1 MDNDLA
7 TKIADRFSI
16 EDIADATGIS
26 THMFI
31 QAFVDEIMD
40 NLAALSE
47 IDQAFETQGE
57 EDC

>member
-16 EDIADATGIS
+16 EDIADAAGIS
-26 THMFI
+26 TNMFI

>member
-1 MDNDLA
+1 MNSDLA

-26 THMFI
+26 TNMFI
-31 QAFVDEIMD
+31 QAFADEIMD
-40 NLAALSE
+40 NLSALSE
-47 IDQAFETQGE
+47 IDQAFDTQGE